1 MINPKDCEECSMI
14 GHKGTGLGGFN
25 CPAQVVVDDE
35 GNMIVCDAMN
45 HRLQVVRESE
55 RGEEFIAMIKPN
67 QDDRVMQLNTF
78 SLPSIAYLDTRRE
91 LLYVGNKLSR
101 TIVKYSLTA

>member
-1 MINPKDCEECSMI
+1 MI
-14 GHKGTGLGGFN
+14 GHKGTGLGDFN

-35 GNMIVCDAMN
+35 GNMIVCDAMS

-67 QDDRVMQLNTF
+67 QDSRVMQLNTF
-78 SLPSIAYLDTRRE
+78 SLPSIAYLDTGRGQ
-91 LLYVGNKLSR
+91 LYVGNKLYR
-101 TIVKYSLTA
+101 TIVRYSLTA